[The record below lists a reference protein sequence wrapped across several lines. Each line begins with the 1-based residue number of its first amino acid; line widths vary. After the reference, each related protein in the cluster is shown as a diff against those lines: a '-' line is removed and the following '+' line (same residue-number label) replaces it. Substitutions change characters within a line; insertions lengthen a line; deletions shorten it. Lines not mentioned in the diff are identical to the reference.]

1 MESSV
6 FLEKVRLLQKDPTRI
21 RNFCIL
27 AHVDHG
33 KTCLSDCLISANN
46 IISKAMAGKLRYLDS
61 LPAEREREITM
72 KSSCISILFKNQVED
87 KEYLVIDSPGV
98 NNLIPMSED
107 EKVTRDILLREKPE
121 IDARSFDRRA
131 RRYGGLRYCWVV
143 CRRSCFECGL

>member
-87 KEYLVIDSPGV
+87 KEYLVNLMDSPGHV
-98 NNLIPMSED
+98 DFSFEVSAALRLADNALI
-107 EKVTRDILLREKPE
+107 VV
-121 IDARSFDRRA
+121 DALEGVSP
-131 RRYGGLRYCWVV
+131 
-143 CRRSCFECGL
+143 